1 MAAGARRP
9 VAVVFDIDGTLCD
22 SFALGFG
29 ATNTVLA
36 RHGYAEIDAAAYH
49 AGCVYTTPSRLA
61 RHAVGGEDAAI
72 GERLGADFDETYIAL
87 VDASTA
93 GFYPG
98 IAPILARIAAA
109 DGAGLAA
116 LTNAAVLYGEAV
128 LEANGVREA
137 FGSVHG
143 ADSVPKPKPHA
154 DGLLRV
160 AADLGVPPER
170 CVYVG
175 DAPSDGAAAV
185 AAGYGGVVGV
195 SYGSHAESV
204 LVDTGHF
211 DVICPTVGAL
221 EAALFPKGAGDD
233 AEALAGALRARA
245 PA

>member
-1 MAAGARRP
+1 
-9 VAVVFDIDGTLCD
+9 
-22 SFALGFG
+22 
-29 ATNTVLA
+29 
-36 RHGYAEIDAAAYH
+36 
-49 AGCVYTTPSRLA
+49 
-61 RHAVGGEDAAI
+61 
-72 GERLGADFDETYIAL
+72 
-87 VDASTA
+87 
-93 GFYPG
+93 
-98 IAPILARIAAA
+98 
-109 DGAGLAA
+109 
-116 LTNAAVLYGEAV
+116 
-128 LEANGVREA
+128 
-137 FGSVHG
+137 
-143 ADSVPKPKPHA
+143 VPKPKPHA